1 MQIGSGSC
9 EKNNRKLVSYKGFKN
24 WYRPDEIDHFYNKA
38 DVIEASESCNDA
50 PNTSRDSFA
59 PTTIIIFDETL
70 LAKVRKTSPIAAGL
84 AEIVA
89 KLANF

>member
-24 WYRPDEIDHFYNKA
+24 WYRPDEIDHLYNKA
-38 DVIEASESCNDA
+38 DVIGASESCNDA
-50 PNTSRDSFA
+50 PNTSRDFFA
-59 PTTIIIFDETL
+59 HTNIIFDETL

-84 AEIVA
+84 TEGVA